1 MTQEK
6 QTKKLCLYLD
16 EPTTTM
22 LERLLKWYGF
32 KSKSDVIRLAI
43 AQLYQ
48 ELVVKKVIGDE

>member
-6 QTKKLCLYLD
+6 QNKKLCLYLD

-48 ELVVKKVIGDE
+48 DLAVKKLVGDE